1 LSDLLIRD
9 DTTRFTAL
17 VSATANNID
26 LDPALVEKDYWV
38 VEALRSKSSPLSMT
52 LRGDQFE
59 ITPIFKGGTS
69 LSKAFGLIERF
80 SEDIDL
86 LIPIPVS
93 APMDLSNQERSHI
106 MDSVRRH
113 LSTAL
118 RIEGE
123 RKGGRR
129 GVDFHWNFPF
139 ESYFA
144 VSPSTTMPVVVV
156 KMTVMGGSTPNLH
169 KPVSSMVGDF
179 AKNFE
184 GLPHYADLTPVTN
197 VCALSPL
204 RTLVEKLAMLH
215 NAATLFQ
222 NGDPRRLSRSGR
234 HYYDVLCLLRSPL
247 VRQEV
252 SAEVVHQIAVD
263 SDNWSALGNYPVT
276 PRPNEGFAVS
286 PAFTDSEILGLVE
299 SSYQLAMTWVWGEK
313 PSLKECVATV
323 VEAAEWL

>member
-38 VEALRSKSSPLSMT
+38 VEALRSTSSPLSMT

-123 RKGGRR
+123 RKGG
-129 GVDFHWNFPF
+129 
-139 ESYFA
+139 
-144 VSPSTTMPVVVV
+144 
-156 KMTVMGGSTPNLH
+156 
-169 KPVSSMVGDF
+169 
-179 AKNFE
+179 
-184 GLPHYADLTPVTN
+184 
-197 VCALSPL
+197 
-204 RTLVEKLAMLH
+204 
-215 NAATLFQ
+215 AT
-222 NGDPRRLSRSGR
+222 RS
-234 HYYDVLCLLRSPL
+234 
-247 VRQEV
+247 
-252 SAEVVHQIAVD
+252 
-263 SDNWSALGNYPVT
+263 
-276 PRPNEGFAVS
+276 
-286 PAFTDSEILGLVE
+286 
-299 SSYQLAMTWVWGEK
+299 
-313 PSLKECVATV
+313 
-323 VEAAEWL
+323 